1 MAPGTVAYLTLRE
14 GKRHAPGQCRAPA
27 RHGGAGKGELAGQAV
42 KKACSMRLA
51 NMALGARPRSPGM
64 AQQKKRPAPYR
75 KPDAIL
81 EILR

>member
-1 MAPGTVAYLTLRE
+1 MRRDNAGHRRAMAA
-14 GKRHAPGQCRAPA
+14 QA
-27 RHGGAGKGELAGQAV
+27 RGGLGGQAV

-75 KPDAIL
+75 KPDASL
-81 EILR
+81 EILL